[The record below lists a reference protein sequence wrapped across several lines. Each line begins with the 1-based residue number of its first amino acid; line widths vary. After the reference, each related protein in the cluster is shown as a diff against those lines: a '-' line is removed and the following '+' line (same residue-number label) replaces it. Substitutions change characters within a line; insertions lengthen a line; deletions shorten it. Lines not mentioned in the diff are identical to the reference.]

1 MSTEVQNLYFPVP
14 RHEAN
19 TLASLNMSQSY
30 EAGTLNFVPTM
41 TPMLAGEAG
50 RRLERDKAEE
60 TLEELDESLEYIK
73 CVGRCKR
80 RMDVLTHAQRLRLN
94 AVSRGAHGDALYG
107 RTPRGG
113 GSLHDAL
120 LVRRARER
128 SARQERFRAERDAA
142 LRQEGFEEAVSR
154 QKAALLER
162 GQKGALTRKMKA
174 ELLAAGY
181 SQVRHLRGDEIASF
195 YAKYMGRENIAR
207 REDMKSLSTDPNA
220 ERQEQSFA
228 HRDAG
233 GTYRASDEPL
243 EMEEAV
249 EEIDRGLEEEDRD
262 LVIPED
268 EEHRGRAPTHF
279 EGLPGGLTEPEG
291 TGLIP

>member
-41 TPMLAGEAG
+41 APMLAGEAG

-73 CVGRCKR
+73 CVDRCKR

-107 RTPRGG
+107 RTPQGG
-113 GSLHDAL
+113 GSLHGAL

-128 SARQERFRAERDAA
+128 QSIRDAA
-142 LRQEGFEEAVSR
+142 LRGEGYQIAMDEQFARRTETSEKAQRTRRQREAMRKELVDDGY
-154 QKAALLER
+154 L
-162 GQKGALTRKMKA
+162 GAKIIPLKEIPAYFTH
-174 ELLAAGY
+174 
-181 SQVRHLRGDEIASF
+181 VRN
-195 YAKYMGRENIAR
+195 REN
-207 REDMKSLSTDPNA
+207 REKRASMKNLSTDPNA
-220 ERQEQSFA
+220 ERPEQSFS

-233 GTYRASDEPL
+233 GTYRPPDEPL
-243 EMEEAV
+243 GEEEAV
-249 EEIDRGLEEEDRD
+249 EDIDRIKMEEDPD
-262 LVIPED
+262 LVVPGE
-268 EEHRGRAPTHF
+268 EEHRGRAPAHY
-279 EGLPGGLTEPEG
+279 EGLPGGFTEPDG
-291 TGLIP
+291 AGLIP